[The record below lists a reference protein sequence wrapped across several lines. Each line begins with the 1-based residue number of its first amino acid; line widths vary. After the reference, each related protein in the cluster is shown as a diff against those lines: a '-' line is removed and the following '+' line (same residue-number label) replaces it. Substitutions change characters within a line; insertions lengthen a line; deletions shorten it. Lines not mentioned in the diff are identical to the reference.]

1 MVFRNVII
9 YLDNNMSIY
18 ERIRTEQIEARKV
31 KDVVTVNLL
40 TTLLGDLQQSKT
52 TDDQGV
58 IRMLKKYKG
67 AIEQTIDIYK
77 QNGRDVSDLNVELIL
92 INSYMP
98 AELDN
103 MRLENII
110 IGYKISN
117 PDAKIGQFMSYIADW
132 SAQNNLIVD
141 RKVASQIWNNVK

>member
-1 MVFRNVII
+1 
-9 YLDNNMSIY
+9 MSIY
-18 ERIRTEQIEARKV
+18 ERIKTEQIEARKT
-31 KDVVTVNLL
+31 KDTVTVNLL
-40 TTLLGDLQQSKT
+40 TTLLGDLQQNKT

-67 AIEQTIDIYK
+67 TIEQTIDIYQ
-77 QNGRDVSDLNVELIL
+77 QNGRSVAQLTTELNK

-103 MRLENII
+103 MRLEHMI

-132 SAQNNLIVD
+132 SIQNNLIVG
-141 RKVASQIWNNVK
+141 RKVASQIWNTVE